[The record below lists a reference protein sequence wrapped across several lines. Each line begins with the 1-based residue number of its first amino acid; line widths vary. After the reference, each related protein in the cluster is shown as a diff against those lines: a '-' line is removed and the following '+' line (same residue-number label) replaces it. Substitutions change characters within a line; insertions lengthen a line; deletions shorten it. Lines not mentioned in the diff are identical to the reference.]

1 MTTAAFNS
9 WQVTRAANSL
19 LNGEVLA
26 YPTEAVWGLGC
37 DPENEAATM
46 RLLQIKE
53 RPVARG
59 LILVAGSTD
68 QIEDLLEPLTPAQRK
83 QMLASWPGPNTWL
96 IPDYNQ
102 LIPDW
107 IKGEHDSVAVRVS
120 AHPLVVALCLRFGG
134 PLVSTSANK
143 AGQRPAKT
151 ALQVVKHLGREIDGV
166 LHGKL
171 GTGKKPSRIIDLLSG
186 QTLRG

>member
-1 MTTAAFNS
+1 MDKPRFNR
-9 WQVTRAANSL
+9 WQVTQAANSL
-19 LNGEVLA
+19 LDGEVLA

-37 DPENEAATM
+37 DPENEAATL
-46 RLLQIKE
+46 RLLQIKQ
-53 RPVARG
+53 RPVAKG
-59 LILVAGSTD
+59 LILVAGSID

-83 QMLASWPGPNTWL
+83 RMLETWPGPNTWL
-96 IPDYNQ
+96 VPDYNQ

-120 AHPLVVALCLRFGG
+120 AHPLVVTLCMRFGG

-143 AGQRPAKT
+143 AGQHPAKT
-151 ALQVVKHLGREIDGV
+151 ALQVVKHLGRDIDGV

-171 GTGKKPSRIIDLLSG
+171 GDGTRPSRIIDLLSG
-186 QTLRG
+186 KILRG